1 MSISMLFRVAAF
13 TLASMILFAPVSY
26 AQPYPV
32 RPVKIVVP
40 YPAGGGIDVLARSLA
55 QQLSTKWGKPVV
67 IENKSGSA
75 TIAGAD
81 TVAKSPPD
89 GYTLL
94 LTTQT
99 TVTTNPL
106 LYAKLPYNA
115 VTDFAPVTQLVQL
128 NQILLTRAD
137 VPMSNLGD
145 MIREVKSKPGRYN
158 YASYGSGS
166 EPHLAME
173 MLKNKAG
180 LFILHVPYRGVPLAL
195 SALIGGEVEFTLS
208 GAASSM
214 PHIQSGK
221 LKPLAI
227 GGKTRLALLPQVP
240 TFAEL
245 GFGEVPAQAW
255 FGMFAPAGTSPEI
268 VRKIAQDIRAISANP
283 EFQQRDVRERGYEPI
298 FSSPAEFARAI
309 ELERAPIAKA
319 IKISGAKVD

>member
-1 MSISMLFRVAAF
+1 MFTSKLRIAAI
-13 TLASMILFAPVSY
+13 TLASIVLFAHPVSH
-26 AQPYPV
+26 AQPYPS

-55 QQLSTKWGKPVV
+55 QQLSVKWGKAV
-67 IENKSGSA
+67 IVENRSGSA
-75 TIAGAD
+75 TIIGAD
-81 TVAKSPPD
+81 AVAKSPPD

-99 TVTTNPL
+99 TVSTNPL
-106 LYAKLPYNA
+106 LYSKLPYNA
-115 VTDFAPVTQLVQL
+115 QKDFQPITQLVHL

-137 VPMSNLGD
+137 GPMSTFSD
-145 MIREVKSKPGRYN
+145 MIKQVKTKPGRYN

-180 LFILHVPYRGVPLAL
+180 LFIVHVPYRGVPLSLAAL
-195 SALIGGEVEFTLS
+195 LGGEVEFTFS

-221 LKPLAI
+221 LTPLAI
-227 GGKTRLALLPQVP
+227 GGKTRLGLLPQIP

-245 GFGEVPAQAW
+245 GFAEVPAQAW
-255 FGMFAPAGTSPEI
+255 FGLFSPSGTPLDI
-268 VRKIAQDIRAISANP
+268 VRKIAQDIRDISINP
-283 EFQQRDVRERGYEPI
+283 EFQQRDVQARGYEPI
-298 FSSPAEFARAI
+298 FSTPTDFVRAI
-309 ELERAPIAKA
+309 ELERASIARAVKV
-319 IKISGAKVD
+319 SGAVVD